1 MRALL
6 ITLAFLS
13 CTLGFSQTDKEDL
26 AIVKAVFNKE
36 KKMLVQDYM
45 NFSTPNDAFWAEYDA
60 YEAKR
65 SELSM
70 QRVQILSDYATQY
83 ETLNDAQAEALVKR
97 IASNDASF
105 LSLEKSYFKKMTK
118 VTGAKNAAKFFQL
131 ENYLQTVV
139 RKKIME
145 NIPFIDELD

>member
-1 MRALL
+1 MKALL
-6 ITLAFLS
+6 ITLALLS
-13 CTLGFSQTDKEDL
+13 CTFGFSQTDKEDI

-45 NFSTPNDAFWAEYDA
+45 NFSTPNDAFWKEYDA

-65 SELSM
+65 SNLSM
-70 QRVQILSDYATQY
+70 ERVQILSDYADQY
-83 ETLNDAQAEALVKR
+83 ENLTDAQAETLVKR
-97 IASNDASF
+97 IVSNDASF
-105 LSLEKSYFKKMTK
+105 LSLQKTYFKKISK
-118 VTGAKNAAKFFQL
+118 AAGAKNAAKFFQL
-131 ENYLQTVV
+131 ESYLQTVV